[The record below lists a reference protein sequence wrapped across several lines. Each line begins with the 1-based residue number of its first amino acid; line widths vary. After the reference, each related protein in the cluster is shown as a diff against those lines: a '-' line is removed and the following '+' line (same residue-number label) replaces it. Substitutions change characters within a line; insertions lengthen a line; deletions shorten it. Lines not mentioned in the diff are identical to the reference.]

1 MERYGSAGRGDTV
14 FKAGDAFGKLLR
26 TLYLC
31 DYLSNENFRS
41 EILTLLN
48 QGESVHTMERAI
60 HNGNLG
66 PKRGRTTEQL
76 TAISGALSLLTNIL
90 MTWNTMHIE
99 RRRSQR
105 PEALH
110 DDLLK
115 HIAPVAH
122 GDFNMRGIFTF
133 DLGQHRPALLGLNPF
148 DAFLK
153 SPKSAT

>member
-1 MERYGSAGRGDTV
+1 
-14 FKAGDAFGKLLR
+14 
-26 TLYLC
+26 
-31 DYLSNENFRS
+31 
-41 EILTLLN
+41 
-48 QGESVHTMERAI
+48 
-60 HNGNLG
+60 
-66 PKRGRTTEQL
+66 
-76 TAISGALSLLTNIL
+76 
-90 MTWNTMHIE
+90 MHIE

-122 GDFNMRGIFTF
+122 GHFNMRGIFTF